1 MPAKR
6 FSMSGVPK
14 APYTS
19 SWEEK
24 RRPINKIAA
33 INAGYLDE
41 HGRRVRSDN
50 ELSDNA
56 ERVRSLQRVVPG
68 LGYELAAKTFRD
80 DLDKYELIE
89 VRRLIVGRL
98 AKPCNDKEKKI
109 LQKVIECCPSLFPR
123 KQQKEHSCTIDEPLG
138 WKMTKKCP
146 YCLKKRLCADF
157 HYCPMCGKTLPQ
169 R

>member
-1 MPAKR
+1 MPAKG

-19 SWEEK
+19 SWEEV

-50 ELSDNA
+50 ELSDIA
-56 ERVRSLQRVVPG
+56 ERVISLQRVVPG
-68 LGYELAAKTFRD
+68 LGYELASKMFKH

-89 VRRLIVGRL
+89 VRRLIVARL
-98 AKPCNDKEKKI
+98 AKPSNGGEKKI
-109 LQKVIECCPSLFPR
+109 LQMAIKCCPSLFPQ
-123 KQQKEHSCTIDEPLG
+123 KQHVSNEPLVG

-146 YCLKKRLCADF
+146 YCLKKRLCKDF
-157 HYCPMCGKTLPQ
+157 CYCPMCGKELPQ

>member
-1 MPAKR
+1 MPANG

-14 APYTS
+14 APCTS
-19 SWEEK
+19 SWEEA

-50 ELSDNA
+50 ELSDIA

-89 VRRLIVGRL
+89 VRRLIVDRL

-109 LQKVIECCPSLFPR
+109 LQKVIECCPSLFPQ
-123 KQQKEHSCTIDEPLG
+123 KQHVINEPLVG
-138 WKMTKKCP
+138 WKTTKICP
-146 YCLKKRLCADF
+146 YCSKKRLCKDF
-157 HYCPMCGKTLPQ
+157 CYCPMCGKELPQ